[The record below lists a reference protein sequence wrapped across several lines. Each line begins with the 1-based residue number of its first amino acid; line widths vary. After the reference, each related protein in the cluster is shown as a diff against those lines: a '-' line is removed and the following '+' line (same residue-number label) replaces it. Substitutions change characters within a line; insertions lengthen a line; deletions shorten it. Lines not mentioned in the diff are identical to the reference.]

1 MTGIPPKGITG
12 FPIAIINLLS
22 GRASIL
28 TLLNISIR
36 VRVSTNAATRETP
49 EPKKYI
55 EPGMGRLSM
64 FI

>member
-55 EPGMGRLSM
+55 ESGISGLSM

>member
-36 VRVSTNAATRETP
+36 VRVSTNAATREIP

-55 EPGMGRLSM
+55 EPGISGLSM

>member
-12 FPIAIINLLS
+12 FPIANINLLS
-22 GRASIL
+22 GRASML
-28 TLLNISIR
+28 TLLKISIR
-36 VRVSTNAATRETP
+36 VRVSTNAATRENR

-55 EPGMGRLSM
+55 EPGISGLSM

>member
-36 VRVSTNAATRETP
+36 VRVSANAATRETP
-49 EPKKYI
+49 QPKKYI
-55 EPGMGRLSM
+55 KSGICGLLM
-64 FI
+64 II